1 MDTDTKHYKS
11 YNSIVNFCELAGI
24 TKAEFADTM
33 GWARTRIYI
42 YNKDG
47 ARMNQKSFDSII
59 NKFPNFIDFAIPS
72 ELSKQKADLPLVRV
86 NANFMMSRDEIKRLY
101 DKYFA
106 VTLPNED

>member
-1 MDTDTKHYKS
+1 MDTDTKNFKS

-59 NKFPNFIDFAIPS
+59 SKFPNFIDFAIPS
-72 ELSKQKADLPLVRV
+72 ELSKQKAEVTLVKV
-86 NANFMMSRDEIKRLY
+86 NANFMISVDEIKRLY
-101 DKYFA
+101 HEHFA
-106 VTLPNED
+106 VTSPNED